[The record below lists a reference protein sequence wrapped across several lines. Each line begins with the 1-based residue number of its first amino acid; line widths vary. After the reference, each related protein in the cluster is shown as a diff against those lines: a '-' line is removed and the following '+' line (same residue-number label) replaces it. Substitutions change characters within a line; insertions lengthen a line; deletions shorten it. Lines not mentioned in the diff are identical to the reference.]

1 VDKLQVMQ
9 AITPDDRIAN
19 NQFPVTMLE
28 KLEKE
33 NNFL

>member
-1 VDKLQVMQ
+1 VEKLQVMQ

-28 KLEKE
+28 KLEKD
-33 NNFL
+33 NKFL